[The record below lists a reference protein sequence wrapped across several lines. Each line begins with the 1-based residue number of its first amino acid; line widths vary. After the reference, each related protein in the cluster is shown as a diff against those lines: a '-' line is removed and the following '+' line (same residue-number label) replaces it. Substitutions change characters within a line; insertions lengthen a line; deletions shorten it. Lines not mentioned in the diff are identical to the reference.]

1 MIFSKYILPVT
12 LVSLLSIALP
22 LAGQRPS
29 TDSIGKKVSV
39 LLGRMTLDE
48 KIGQLN
54 QYNGFW
60 NVTGPAPAG
69 GMEKIKYGHFEK
81 GMVGSVINVTGYSQ
95 VRALQHLVVSKSRL
109 GIPLLFGFDVIHGYK
124 TITPIPIAE
133 ASSWNL
139 ELIEA
144 SARMAAEEASAA
156 GINWTFAPMVD
167 ICRDPRW
174 GRVME
179 GSGEDPYLG
188 ARIGAARVRG
198 FQGNDLRAPGSVLAT
213 AKHFAGYG
221 FSEGGRDYN
230 TVDVSRLTL
239 HNVILPPFRAAVD
252 AGVATVMNS
261 FNVLDGIP
269 ATGNAY
275 LQKSILKGKW
285 GFSGAVVSDWGS
297 CGEMVAHGHAADLRD
312 AAALALNA
320 GSDVDM
326 ESYAYVTHLRELVSS
341 GRVKVKDIDA
351 AVSRVL
357 RLKYALG
364 LFDNPYKYCDSLR
377 EIRVLNSV
385 SNRATALGMAR
396 QSIVLLKNDRKLL
409 PLQRAQR
416 RIAVIGELAAD
427 KNSPLGNWRL
437 AAENN
442 SAVSVWEG
450 LQRYGGEIRFE
461 RGPKVFNGPG
471 NFVQELSVNQSD
483 TSGFGAALAL
493 AGNSELVVVVMGEHG
508 YQSGEG
514 RSRADIGLPGLQQL
528 LLEQLYAVNPNIVLV
543 LMNGRPLAIDW
554 AAARLPAILEAWQL
568 GTESGN
574 AIAEVLYGDYN
585 PSGKLPMTFPANVG
599 QIPLYYNHLN
609 TGRPGPKAE
618 VFWSHYTDQSHT
630 PLYPFGFGLSY
641 TDFAYSDFQVSVA
654 DSVTVRFLVRN
665 TGSRDGEEVAQLYVR
680 DLVAAVA
687 RPVRELKAFR
697 KLMLRAGESATVEF
711 VLPKPGL
718 GYLNEQGDPVF
729 EPGEFDFFVG
739 GSSAAGLSRRVAVSR

>member
-1 MIFSKYILPVT
+1 MIFSKCILPAT
-12 LVSLLSIALP
+12 LVFLLFIALP
-22 LAGQRPS
+22 VSGQRPVA
-29 TDSIGKKVSV
+29 DSIGKKVSI

-60 NVTGPAPAG
+60 NVTGPAPSG

-95 VRALQHLVVSKSRL
+95 VRALQQLAVSKSRL

-124 TITPIPIAE
+124 TITPIPLAE

-188 ARIGAARVRG
+188 GRIGAARVRG
-198 FQGNDLRAPGSVLAT
+198 FQGTDLRAKTAVLAT

-230 TVDVSRLTL
+230 TVDVSRHTL
-239 HNVILPPFRAAVD
+239 HNIILPPFRAAVD

-261 FNVLDGIP
+261 FNVLDGVP

-275 LQKSILKGKW
+275 LQKTILKGKW
-285 GFSGAVVSDWGS
+285 GFSGTVVSDWGS

-461 RGPKVFNGPG
+461 RGPKIFNDPG
-471 NFVQELSVNQSD
+471 NFVQELSVNQTD

-514 RSRADIGLPGLQQL
+514 RSRADIGLPGLQQR

-554 AAARLPAILEAWQL
+554 AAARLPAIVEAWQL

-585 PSGKLPMTFPANVG
+585 PSGKLPMTFPASVG

-641 TDFAYSDFQVSVA
+641 TDFAYSDFRVSVA
-654 DSVTVRFLVRN
+654 DSVTVRFTVRN
-665 TGSRDGEEVAQLYVR
+665 TGSRDGEEVAQLYVH

-711 VLPKPGL
+711 VLPKQGL

-739 GSSAAGLSRRVAVSR
+739 SSSAAGLSRRVAVSR

>member
-1 MIFSKYILPVT
+1 MIFSKCILPAT
-12 LVSLLSIALP
+12 LVFLLFIALP
-22 LAGQRPS
+22 VSGQRPVA
-29 TDSIGKKVSV
+29 DSIGKKVSI

-60 NVTGPAPAG
+60 NVTGPAPSG

-95 VRALQHLVVSKSRL
+95 VRALQQLAVSKSRL

-124 TITPIPIAE
+124 TITPIPLAE

-188 ARIGAARVRG
+188 GRIGAARVRG
-198 FQGNDLRAPGSVLAT
+198 FQGTDLRAKTAVLAT

-230 TVDVSRLTL
+230 TVDVSRHTL
-239 HNVILPPFRAAVD
+239 HNIILPPFRAAVD

-261 FNVLDGIP
+261 FNVLDGVP

-275 LQKSILKGKW
+275 LQKTILKGKW
-285 GFSGAVVSDWGS
+285 GFSGTVVSDWGS

-461 RGPKVFNGPG
+461 RGPKIFNDPG
-471 NFVQELSVNQSD
+471 NFVQELSVNQTD

-514 RSRADIGLPGLQQL
+514 RSRADIGLPGLQQR
-528 LLEQLYAVNPNIVLV
+528 LLEQLYAVNPYIVLV

-554 AAARLPAILEAWQL
+554 AAARLPAIVEAWQL

-585 PSGKLPMTFPANVG
+585 PSGKLPMTFPASVG
-599 QIPLYYNHLN
+599 QIPMYYNHLN

-618 VFWSHYTDQSHT
+618 VFWSHYTDETHT

-641 TDFAYSDFQVSVA
+641 TDFAYSDFRVSVA
-654 DSVTVRFLVRN
+654 DSVTVRFTVRN
-665 TGSRDGEEVAQLYVR
+665 TGSRDGEEVAQLYVH

-711 VLPKPGL
+711 VLPKSGL

-739 GSSAAGLSRRVAVSR
+739 SSSAAGLSRRVAVSR

>member
-1 MIFSKYILPVT
+1 MIFSKCILPAT
-12 LVSLLSIALP
+12 LVFLLFIALP
-22 LAGQRPS
+22 VSGQRPVA
-29 TDSIGKKVSV
+29 DSIGKKVSI

-60 NVTGPAPAG
+60 NVTGPAPSG

-95 VRALQHLVVSKSRL
+95 VRALQQLAVSKSRL

-124 TITPIPIAE
+124 TITPIPLAE

-188 ARIGAARVRG
+188 GRIGAARVRG
-198 FQGNDLRAPGSVLAT
+198 FQGTDLRAKTAVLAT

-230 TVDVSRLTL
+230 TVDVSRHTL
-239 HNVILPPFRAAVD
+239 HNIILPPFRAAVD

-261 FNVLDGIP
+261 FNVLDGVP

-275 LQKSILKGKW
+275 LQKTILKGKW
-285 GFSGAVVSDWGS
+285 GFSGTVVSDWGS

-461 RGPKVFNGPG
+461 RGPKIFNDPG
-471 NFVQELSVNQSD
+471 NFVQELSVNQTD

-514 RSRADIGLPGLQQL
+514 RSRADIGLPGLQQR

-554 AAARLPAILEAWQL
+554 AAARLPAIVEAWQL

-585 PSGKLPMTFPANVG
+585 PSGKLPMTFPASVG

-641 TDFAYSDFQVSVA
+641 TDFAYSDFRVSVA
-654 DSVTVRFLVRN
+654 DSVTVRFTVRN
-665 TGSRDGEEVAQLYVR
+665 TGSRDGEEVAQLYVH

-711 VLPKPGL
+711 VLPKSGL

-739 GSSAAGLSRRVAVSR
+739 SSSAAGLSRRVAVSR

>member
-1 MIFSKYILPVT
+1 MIFSKCILPAT
-12 LVSLLSIALP
+12 LVFLLFIALP
-22 LAGQRPS
+22 VSGQRPVA
-29 TDSIGKKVSV
+29 DSIGKKVSI

-60 NVTGPAPAG
+60 NVTGPAPSG

-95 VRALQHLVVSKSRL
+95 VRALQQLAVSKSRL

-124 TITPIPIAE
+124 TITPIPLAE

-188 ARIGAARVRG
+188 GRIGAARVRG
-198 FQGNDLRAPGSVLAT
+198 FQGTDLRAKTAVLAT

-230 TVDVSRLTL
+230 TVDVSRHTL
-239 HNVILPPFRAAVD
+239 HNIILPPFRAAVD

-261 FNVLDGIP
+261 FNVLDGVP

-275 LQKSILKGKW
+275 LQKTILKGKW
-285 GFSGAVVSDWGS
+285 GFSGTVVSDWGS

-461 RGPKVFNGPG
+461 RGPKIFNDPG
-471 NFVQELSVNQSD
+471 NFVQELSVNQTD

-514 RSRADIGLPGLQQL
+514 RSRADIGLPGLQQR
-528 LLEQLYAVNPNIVLV
+528 LLEQLYAVNPYIVLV

-554 AAARLPAILEAWQL
+554 AAARLPAIVEAWQL

-585 PSGKLPMTFPANVG
+585 PSGKLPMTFPASVG

-654 DSVTVRFLVRN
+654 DSVTVRFIVRN

-711 VLPKPGL
+711 VLPKQGL

-739 GSSAAGLSRRVAVSR
+739 SSSAAGLSRRVAVSR

>member
-1 MIFSKYILPVT
+1 
-12 LVSLLSIALP
+12 
-22 LAGQRPS
+22 
-29 TDSIGKKVSV
+29 
-39 LLGRMTLDE
+39 
-48 KIGQLN
+48 
-54 QYNGFW
+54 
-60 NVTGPAPAG
+60 
-69 GMEKIKYGHFEK
+69 
-81 GMVGSVINVTGYSQ
+81 
-95 VRALQHLVVSKSRL
+95 
-109 GIPLLFGFDVIHGYK
+109 
-124 TITPIPIAE
+124 
-133 ASSWNL
+133 
-139 ELIEA
+139 
-144 SARMAAEEASAA
+144 MAAEEASAA

-188 ARIGAARVRG
+188 GRIGAARVRG
-198 FQGNDLRAPGSVLAT
+198 FQGTDLRAKTAVLAT

-230 TVDVSRLTL
+230 TADVSRHTL
-239 HNVILPPFRAAVD
+239 HNIILPPFRAAVD

-261 FNVLDGIP
+261 FNVLDGVP

-275 LQKSILKGKW
+275 LQKTILKGKW
-285 GFSGAVVSDWGS
+285 GFSGTVVSDWGS

-461 RGPKVFNGPG
+461 RGPKIFNDPG
-471 NFVQELSVNQSD
+471 NFVQELSVNQTD

-514 RSRADIGLPGLQQL
+514 RSRADIGLPGLQQR

-554 AAARLPAILEAWQL
+554 AAARLPAIVEAWQL

-585 PSGKLPMTFPANVG
+585 PSGKLPMTFPASVG

-618 VFWSHYTDQSHT
+618 VFWSHYTDETHT

-641 TDFAYSDFQVSVA
+641 TDFAYSDFRVSVA
-654 DSVTVRFLVRN
+654 DSVTVRFTVRN
-665 TGSRDGEEVAQLYVR
+665 TGSRDGEEVAQLYVH

-711 VLPKPGL
+711 VMPKSGL

-739 GSSAAGLSRRVAVSR
+739 SSSAAGLSRRVAVSR